1 MPTVTPL
8 RCIAMTDKEC
18 KVRPQIVN
26 INSDEPDFT
35 LSVLKQV
42 NTVGVVTISMFH
54 MQKCVLLML
63 LKTKMLKVLD
73 VNVNN

>member
-1 MPTVTPL
+1 
-8 RCIAMTDKEC
+8 MTDKEC

-26 INSDEPDFT
+26 INSDEPDFI
-35 LSVLKQV
+35 LLVLKQV

-63 LKTKMLKVLD
+63 LKTKMLKYLM
-73 VNVNN
+73 

>member
-26 INSDEPDFT
+26 INSDEPDFI
-35 LSVLKQV
+35 LLVLKQV
-42 NTVGVVTISMFH
+42 STVGVVTISMFH

-63 LKTKMLKVLD
+63 LKTKMLKYLI
-73 VNVNN
+73 

>member
-26 INSDEPDFT
+26 INSDEPDFI
-35 LSVLKQV
+35 LLVLKQV

-54 MQKCVLLML
+54 MQQCLLLML
-63 LKTKMLKVLD
+63 LKTKMLKYLI
-73 VNVNN
+73 